1 MTNAVYLY
9 FSFRQLNFGDSMPI
23 EKFESDASDIRE
35 RVIWFVRQLGGKPVR
50 YKAIEEHLGVSAR
63 KWQNLC
69 NYAQQP
75 SIEMLQAIG
84 KHYPQYSEW
93 LVTGV
98 TTGRTQKD
106 PAFPAPPSG
115 EIDLSLLEEPMEL
128 IDIVPAQD
136 ELSDD
141 EIRKLTDAF
150 FSQLTERKRKK

>member
-1 MTNAVYLY
+1 MT
-9 FSFRQLNFGDSMPI
+9 I

-84 KHYPQYSEW
+84 KLYPQYSEW
-93 LVTGV
+93 LLTGT
-98 TTGRTQKD
+98 TTGRSQRD
-106 PAFPAPPSG
+106 PAFPAPPSA
-115 EIDLSLLEEPMEL
+115 EIDLSLLDEPMEL
-128 IDIVPAQD
+128 ADTEPARN